1 MIRRILS
8 QQKNLD
14 SRYMFTWE
22 NYKLDKMQRF
32 NACSSLGI
40 CGDWTRIFLFS
51 SYYPCPCPWPCPC
64 PCPWPWPCSC
74 PCPCRGFYA
83 FSPDFCDLISSLESC
98 GSERIPWERS
108 QVWCCSLCLYKCMIS
123 GLREFMSRS
132 SCLFLELTYIISV
145 KWCLTSNSLSPR
157 PFYTTCI

>member
-51 SYYPCPCPWPCPC
+51 SYYPCPCP
-64 PCPWPWPCSC
+64 
-74 PCPCRGFYA
+74 CRGFYA

-98 GSERIPWERS
+98 DSISFYSMKMSAFYLGRFCSYQAFVSFRRPPAANLKLSGQSHFLASVHLHLGGRRVGS
-108 QVWCCSLCLYKCMIS
+108 L
-123 GLREFMSRS
+123 
-132 SCLFLELTYIISV
+132 
-145 KWCLTSNSLSPR
+145 
-157 PFYTTCI
+157 